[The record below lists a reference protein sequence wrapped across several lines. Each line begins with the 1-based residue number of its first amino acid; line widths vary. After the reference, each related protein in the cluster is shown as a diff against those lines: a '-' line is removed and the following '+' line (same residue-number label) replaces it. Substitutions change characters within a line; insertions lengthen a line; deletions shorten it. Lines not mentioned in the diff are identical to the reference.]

1 MSHSEIEVS
10 RIGGTQS
17 PEYPDMTEKKDSGIL
32 AVEQPVDV
40 EQEDA
45 VFGHLEGGVNYRSVR
60 PIFSS
65 QEKNTWLTFQLGF
78 WGASALL
85 IKTQIGVGVLSFPF
99 TLQVLGLIPGEHA
112 YDGLALQF

>member
-10 RIGGTQS
+10 RIRDTQS
-17 PEYPDMTEKKDSGIL
+17 TEYPDMTEKKDSGIL

-40 EQEDA
+40 EHEHEDA

-60 PIFSS
+60 SMFSS
-65 QEKNTWLTFQLGF
+65 QDITWLTFQLGF

-112 YDGLALQF
+112 YGGLGL